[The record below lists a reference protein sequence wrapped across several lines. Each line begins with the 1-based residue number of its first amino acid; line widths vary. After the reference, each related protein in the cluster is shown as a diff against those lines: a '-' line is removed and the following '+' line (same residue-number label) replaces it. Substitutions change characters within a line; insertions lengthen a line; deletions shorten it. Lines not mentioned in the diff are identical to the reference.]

1 MSAVSKM
8 RFSQQCSRFKSYRML
23 HYVHDTWTVDPK
35 DRGTMLFQ
43 NVTVYQLTW
52 HNIPKD
58 LNQVSSRLSNFTITF
73 NIETCEQN
81 KQTNKNHSS
90 SSGNYALPPNTPFI

>member
-1 MSAVSKM
+1 M
-8 RFSQQCSRFKSYRML
+8 FTTL
-23 HYVHDTWTVDPK
+23 GLLEPK

-43 NVTVYQLTW
+43 NVAIHQSTW

-73 NIETCEQN
+73 NKETCEQN
-81 KQTNKNHSS
+81 KTKKIIHSS
-90 SSGNYALPPNTPFI
+90 GSGNYALPPNTPFI